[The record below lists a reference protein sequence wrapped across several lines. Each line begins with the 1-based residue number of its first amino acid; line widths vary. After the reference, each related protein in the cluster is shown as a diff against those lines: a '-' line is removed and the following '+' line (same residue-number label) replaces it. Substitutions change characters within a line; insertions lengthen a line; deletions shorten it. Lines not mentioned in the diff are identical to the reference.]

1 MMPRQLTRA
10 LVTVLAAVLVACA
23 GVPVDDTQTAPR
35 DDAQYLP
42 LIAGDAGV
50 IAATDAEVLRRLQ
63 LVSTNLVSAMVQVP
77 QLNPVAVTLQVSAP
91 RTAFG
96 HTVIRALEVAGYG
109 LQLVSADQGRHYVGY
124 SKRVAETEAG
134 EVIDYQID
142 IGAIKLR
149 REFTENDNGIFPSSL
164 MYITGTDAIADIDVD
179 DNIFREQGGD
189 GDAFLSGVQA
199 ADNLAQRG
207 EISEVFVNDY
217 DETPQAKRSQQ
228 ERILLAA
235 RQRGLAADSASRDLD
250 LERYARMRRAV
261 LIFENTDSQVM
272 GLGNKQAVRL
282 MVREYRASDV
292 FVITACTDADGSN
305 DAAAA
310 RGIRVEEELL
320 GHGIPAMAVYQA
332 PCVRASY
339 RHASDKSPAAVQLVL
354 HRPL

>member
-1 MMPRQLTRA
+1 MNSRCLRA
-10 LVTVLAAVLVACA
+10 GFALAFMGLLVACA
-23 GVPVDDTQTAPR
+23 ATPIGGSRSDAR
-35 DDAQYLP
+35 NDAQYLP
-42 LIAGDAGV
+42 LIAGDAAV
-50 IAATDAEVLRRLQ
+50 IAATDTETLRRLQ

-77 QLNPVAVTLQVSAP
+77 ELNPVAVTLQVSAP

-142 IGAIKLR
+142 IGTLTFR
-149 REFTENDNGIFPSSL
+149 REFSENANGIFPSSL

-179 DNIFREQGGD
+179 DDIFREQGGD

-207 EISEVFVNDY
+207 EISEVLVNDY
-217 DETPQAKRSQQ
+217 DETPQAKRSRQ

-235 RQRGLAADSASRDLD
+235 RQRGLAADSAASELD
-250 LERYARMRRAV
+250 LERYTRLRRAV
-261 LIFENTDSQVM
+261 LIFEDTDSQVM

-282 MVREYRASDV
+282 LVREYRDSDV

-305 DAAAA
+305 DAATA

-320 GHGIPAMAVYQA
+320 GHGIPADAVFQA
-332 PCVRASY
+332 PCIRASY